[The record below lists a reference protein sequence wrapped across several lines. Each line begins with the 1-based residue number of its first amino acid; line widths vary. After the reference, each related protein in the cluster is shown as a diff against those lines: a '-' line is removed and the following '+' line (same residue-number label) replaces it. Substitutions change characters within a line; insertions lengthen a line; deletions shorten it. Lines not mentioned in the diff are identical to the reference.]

1 MFFLSLQYFRTIMM
15 KNNVLKSFAAGPVS
29 IGPNIIKNVWIVL
42 YYILATNLAVT
53 LSLNSNFHFRILRN
67 ISPISFITGDQPV
80 TNTLAGYSVYEEEA
94 KKLELYYPLNSS
106 LALLITNSNNRNSN
120 ESHLMFKK
128 MK

>member
-53 LSLNSNFHFRILRN
+53 LSLNSNFHFRIY
-67 ISPISFITGDQPV
+67 
-80 TNTLAGYSVYEEEA
+80 NTLAGYSVYEEEA
-94 KKLELYYPLNSS
+94 KKLELYYPLNPS